1 MLFLELYTNN
11 RNTVE
16 PLLWDSYIQG
26 IPPFRGYKICSR
38 KNVHIIFLSLLPQYI
53 QYIEETP
60 LFTGKGDFFWVQKA
74 IDYKTEKNGL

>member
-1 MLFLELYTNN
+1 MVFLELYTNN

-16 PLLWDSYIQG
+16 PLFWDSSIQG
-26 IPPFRGYKICSR
+26 IPRFRGYKIWSL
-38 KNVHIIFLSLLPQYI
+38 KLLSQYI

>member
-1 MLFLELYTNN
+1 MVFLELYTNN

-16 PLLWDSYIQG
+16 PLFWDSSIQG
-26 IPPFRGYKICSR
+26 IPRFREYKIWSL
-38 KNVHIIFLSLLPQYI
+38 KLLPQYI